1 MSFDDEFA
9 SAEQQEVEQRSKYMS
24 SPRVAAVEITKCVL
38 SENVDKDYK
47 GCPYMEVEFKD
58 IATEELNT
66 SKFFR
71 TRDTDSNDVR
81 GYKLK
86 GIKEFFMNA
95 GIDMKAKGS
104 KALAEVVGKQM
115 KVLFRAEEYVGYDK
129 NQNNMPVIK
138 EAIRYLYSGPIG
150 EELTGKNEYFK
161 KILKAEDQ
169 AKFEAEMKT
178 WERDNKASNDEAKAE
193 AKANTPSTEPLGDEG
208 EDDLPF

>member
-9 SAEQQEVEQRSKYMS
+9 SAEKQQVEQRSKYMS
-24 SPRVAAVEITKCVL
+24 SPRVASVEVMKCVL

-58 IATEELNT
+58 TATEELNT

-71 TRDTDSNDVR
+71 TRDTDSEETR

-86 GIKEFFMNA
+86 GIKEFFLNA
-95 GIDMKAKGS
+95 GVDMKAKGS
-104 KALAEVVGKQM
+104 KALVEVVGKQM
-115 KVLFRAEEYVGYDK
+115 KVLFRAEEYIGYDK
-129 NQNNMPVIK
+129 NQNNMPVVK

-150 EELTGKNEYFK
+150 EELTGKNEYFR
-161 KILKAEDQ
+161 KILKADDKS
-169 AKFEAEMKT
+169 KFDAELKT
-178 WERDNKASNDEAKAE
+178 WERDNKASNDQAKAE
-193 AKANTPSTEPLGDEG
+193 AKANTPNAEPLGDE